1 MLAPQT
7 HSGSKLDK
15 ELEQG
20 LKLMCSHPF
29 GVGGGA
35 GDIVRDQRDNAERT
49 RRSESK
55 CAGKEGQQSLTLLQP
70 SLLQSTKEAT
80 NQSFVRI
87 FIDQLQIYIIIIII
101 IHTPL

>member
-29 GVGGGA
+29 GVGGEG
-35 GDIVRDQRDNAERT
+35 GGSGGYRK
-49 RRSESK
+49 RSEGQR
-55 CAGKEGQQSLTLLQP
+55 GKNE
-70 SLLQSTKEAT
+70 KKR
-80 NQSFVRI
+80 V
-87 FIDQLQIYIIIIII
+87 
-101 IHTPL
+101 

>member
-1 MLAPQT
+1 VLAPQT

-29 GVGGGA
+29 GVGGA

-80 NQSFVRI
+80 NQSSVRI
-87 FIDQLQIYIIIIII
+87 FIDQLQIYIVLVDIKIARD
-101 IHTPL
+101 